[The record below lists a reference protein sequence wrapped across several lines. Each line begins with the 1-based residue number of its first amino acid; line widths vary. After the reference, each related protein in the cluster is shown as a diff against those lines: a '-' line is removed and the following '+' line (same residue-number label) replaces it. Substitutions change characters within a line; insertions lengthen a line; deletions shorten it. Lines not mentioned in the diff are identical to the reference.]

1 MTCFGLPAAAAT
13 TSWLFA
19 YQGCHTEHAQVI
31 PPLPVYGLCPL
42 VALAPWPEV
51 SLTGAGRSLFL
62 GLTCPA
68 CVLVACLTRAGLPV
82 LKWQL
87 PYPCFW
93 PVFCGL
99 PCLVLPWPVFE
110 RLALPV
116 PVNSPYHLLRPW
128 GKVLV
133 VPSWWGGIRGL
144 PWYFDV
150 FLLFVICCFF
160 GFHRLEPFCFPSFVF
175 YRGSSMGTGVPVRL
189 TLPLPAG

>member
-1 MTCFGLPAAAAT
+1 MTFFGLPAAAAT

-99 PCLVLPWPVFE
+99 PCLVLPWPVFK

-150 FLLFVICCFF
+150 FCC
-160 GFHRLEPFCFPSFVF
+160 S
-175 YRGSSMGTGVPVRL
+175 
-189 TLPLPAG
+189 